1 MKYETT
7 KNFETSSRKLEQFL
21 FIHDIRHIGFYKNE
35 DNMTVWQYPYTE
47 EVMEVVSEFR
57 AIQRRRQMKQMN

>member
-21 FIHDIRHIGFYKNE
+21 FIHDIHHIRFL
-35 DNMTVWQYPYTE
+35 
-47 EVMEVVSEFR
+47 
-57 AIQRRRQMKQMN
+57 

>member
-21 FIHDIRHIGFYKNE
+21 FVHDIRHIGFYKNE
-35 DNMTVWQYPYTE
+35 DNMTVWQYPADSET
-47 EVMEVVSEFR
+47 MRVVEEFR
-57 AIQRRRQMKQMN
+57 AIQRRRQMKQVN

>member
-21 FIHDIRHIGFYKNE
+21 FIHDIHHIGSYKNE

>member
-21 FIHDIRHIGFYKNE
+21 FIHDIHHIGLYKNE